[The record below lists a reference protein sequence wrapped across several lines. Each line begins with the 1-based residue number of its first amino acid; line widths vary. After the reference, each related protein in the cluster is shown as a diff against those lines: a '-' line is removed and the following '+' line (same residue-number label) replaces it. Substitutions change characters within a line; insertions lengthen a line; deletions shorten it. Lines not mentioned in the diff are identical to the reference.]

1 MKRKLLLMLL
11 CAALGLGAAQAEVYR
26 VENEANVPA
35 DWAEKDTL
43 RLTCI
48 DTNRSDAMVLQ
59 SGGEAMMVD
68 GGEGRY
74 RKRVYATLDGY
85 GITELKY
92 LLNTTTYVDEEGYH
106 QQAVKATGT
115 KNIPYVQIGDGDE
128 LTLGNAKL
136 TIFRCPLPTGQNNRS
151 AACMVQFG
159 DSRAF
164 LTGDIDNETMQWYAA
179 TYGEKLRCDILK
191 APHHGLAT
199 IPDSFVEQT
208 QPQVLFV
215 PNRSALSTKVT
226 AGWVKNHMPGAALY
240 FSGDGTVTMLTDGTD
255 WYIWQEPNYVDPQ

>member
-1 MKRKLLLMLL
+1 MCRRI
-11 CAALGLGAAQAEVYR
+11 GRRRY
-26 VENEANVPA
+26 
-35 DWAEKDTL
+35 TL

-68 GGEGRY
+68 SGEGRY
-74 RKRVYATLDGY
+74 RRRVYATLDGY

-92 LLNTTTYVDEEGYH
+92 LLNTHCDDDHLHGFIYLMYSDLYQVDAFLSPNTTTYVDEEGYH

-164 LTGDIDNETMQWYAA
+164 LTGDIDNETMQWYAT